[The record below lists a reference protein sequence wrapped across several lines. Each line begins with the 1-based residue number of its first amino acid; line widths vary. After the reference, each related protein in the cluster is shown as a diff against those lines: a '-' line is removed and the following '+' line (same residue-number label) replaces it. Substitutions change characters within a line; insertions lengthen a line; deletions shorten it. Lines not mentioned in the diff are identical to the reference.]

1 MKNNNPSSSKP
12 SQINND
18 SSYNLNNVQTLN
30 QGPRRKRKR
39 KEFTSI
45 DMSYDTAYDLLHSR
59 GLITPIGP
67 IQDPPLERR
76 SPNWNPHAHC
86 KYHQGRG
93 HFTDDCWKIK

>member
-1 MKNNNPSSSKP
+1 
-12 SQINND
+12 
-18 SSYNLNNVQTLN
+18 
-30 QGPRRKRKR
+30 
-39 KEFTSI
+39 
-45 DMSYDTAYDLLHSR
+45 MSYDTAYDLLHSR

-93 HFTDDCWKIK
+93 HFTDDCWKIKEVVQGLIDNNLIPVPLE